1 MTTDPRWITPTQAAR
16 LLGLRRAEDLRVW
29 MVEHPEAAARV
40 ATRPRGASYWV
51 DGTALAAA
59 QRESENHKAQI
70 ANENEG
76 GHEGTEARRHEGS
89 ASPPHPPQ
97 PLRGISLDQITTLSR
112 EELVVLAASA
122 PSVTGLLDAQ
132 LERLKLLTEIK
143 HKEQIT
149 QVKRGDLV
157 KKSEASDSWTTAL
170 RLIRTEL
177 SRLGMN
183 SASDIVQRSWPAD
196 EAVAEATRALLKL
209 GTPEALAAARGLTRP
224 AGLEDT
230 IRQLIDRKVALALEA
245 AREAIV

>member
-59 QRESENHKAQI
+59 QRESEKLKAQSS
-70 ANENEG
+70 NENQG
-76 GHEGTEARRHEGS
+76 GHEGS
-89 ASPPHPPQ
+89 ASPPHPP
-97 PLRGISLDQITTLSR
+97 RGISLDQITTLSR

-122 PSVTGLLDAQ
+122 PSVTGLHDAQ